1 MKITKVK
8 KSTFKPMPPFKTY
21 EEEANFWDTHSA
33 VDDID
38 EGTIVGFHKAN
49 KTGMLTVRFEEKY
62 LQLIREKAFQMGI
75 GPTTLVRMLVMKTF
89 KQSAKSS

>member
-8 KSTFKPMPPFKTY
+8 KNTIKPISPFKTL

-33 VDDID
+33 LDNIDD
-38 EGTIVGFHKAN
+38 GTLVGFHKAN
-49 KTGMLTVRFEEKY
+49 KTGMLTVRFEKKY

-75 GPTTLVRMLVMKTF
+75 GPTTLVRMWAMEKMN
-89 KQSAKSS
+89 QSAKSS